1 MLLGLLVNSAS
12 VIGGAPLEPR
22 RAPAKGVER
31 MAVISERP
39 LFVFGFLWK
48 TNLISQ
54 NVVS

>member
-12 VIGGAPLEPR
+12 VIGGPR
-22 RAPAKGVER
+22 RAPAKDVER